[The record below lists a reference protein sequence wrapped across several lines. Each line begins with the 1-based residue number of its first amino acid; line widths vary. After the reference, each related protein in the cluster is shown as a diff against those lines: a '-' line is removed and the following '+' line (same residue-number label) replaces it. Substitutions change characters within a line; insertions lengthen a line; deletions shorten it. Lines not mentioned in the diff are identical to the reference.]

1 MNRSVPCVQELREM
15 GDSYARNEFKA
26 HKKAQ
31 IGQVKMFAKEWKEY
45 VYTIELQAGQGPGAF
60 GRHLDESKGDGV
72 ERRAE
77 RKPQTTGARGEK
89 SRARERR
96 LRP

>member
-45 VYTIELQAGQGPGAF
+45 AYTIELQAGQGPGAF
-60 GRHLDESKGDGV
+60 GRHLDESKV
-72 ERRAE
+72 MALNEE
-77 RKPQTTGARGEK
+77 QKENL
-89 SRARERR
+89 RR
-96 LRP
+96 LEQEAKKAGRGKGD

>member
-45 VYTIELQAGQGPGAF
+45 ALSLI
-60 GRHLDESKGDGV
+60 HI
-72 ERRAE
+72 
-77 RKPQTTGARGEK
+77 
-89 SRARERR
+89 
-96 LRP
+96 